1 MNVTA
6 SLLAPAADLSAGAF
20 SLQKRAAAEL
30 ANTQSLFGQSLR
42 NAEAQ
47 AASGASAGAVIFNAS
62 LPTTLPAAASAS
74 GASASAASVSG
85 VTAPPASSQGFIAG
99 LKAYAAQALSAGAAE
114 TGSAER
120 LGSPALDFSA

>member
-6 SLLAPAADLSAGAF
+6 SLLAPTADLSPGAL

-42 NAEAQ
+42 NAAGQ
-47 AASGASAGAVIFNAS
+47 PAADASAGAVIFNAS
-62 LPTTLPAAASAS
+62 LPTTLSASASAS

-85 VTAPPASSQGFIAG
+85 ATAQLEGSQAFIAG
-99 LKAYAAQALSAGAAE
+99 LKAYSAQALSAGAAE
-114 TGSAER
+114 AGSAAR
-120 LGSPALDFSA
+120 LGGPALDLSA